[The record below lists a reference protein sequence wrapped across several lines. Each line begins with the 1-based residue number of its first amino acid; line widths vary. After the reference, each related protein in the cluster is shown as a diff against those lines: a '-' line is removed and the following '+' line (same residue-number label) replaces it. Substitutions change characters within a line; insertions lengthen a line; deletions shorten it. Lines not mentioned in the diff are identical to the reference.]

1 MDLWER
7 GLHAVLVGGTE
18 VEGSAREGMFAR
30 VGEEEEEALDSKFRI
45 TVLSVNVCQT
55 FRQATNRGG
64 VLIPR
69 DIYTKTG
76 RPIVEVLWEKY
87 PYM

>member
-7 GLHAVLVGGTE
+7 GLHTVLAGGTE

-45 TVLSVNVCQT
+45 TVLSGNVCQNL
-55 FRQATNRGG
+55 RQATNRGG
-64 VLIPR
+64 GSHPA
-69 DIYTKTG
+69 G
-76 RPIVEVLWEKY
+76 
-87 PYM
+87 YMHQDRETNRRGPVG

>member
-1 MDLWER
+1 M
-7 GLHAVLVGGTE
+7 
-18 VEGSAREGMFAR
+18 
-30 VGEEEEEALDSKFRI
+30 DSKFRI

-76 RPIVEVLWEKY
+76 RPIVEVLWDKY